1 MRVATIFLTALW
13 SLLTTLGPAGN
24 ANAATSQPNHS
35 SQAIPME
42 TAKTLLRLREFM
54 EMTE

>member
-13 SLLTTLGPAGN
+13 PLLTTLGPAGN

-54 EMTE
+54 EMAE